1 MKRIVN
7 VAETR
12 QKEKEKE
19 SRPIFKPVIKTD
31 TRKKFESYED
41 LYSFEGPYND
51 TLDLHV
57 HRFETK
63 IQGSLICSICN
74 KKIEN
79 LTLTSTH
86 KTSIYDLDNRYLQEH
101 LKILGIKE
109 SDGYKTSIKEV
120 SYSYSVM

>member
-12 QKEKEKE
+12 EREKEKE

-31 TRKKFESYED
+31 TRKKYESYED
-41 LYSFEGPYND
+41 LYTFDGPYND

-57 HRFETK
+57 HRFENK

-74 KKIEN
+74 KKVEN
-79 LTLTSTH
+79 LTLTTTL
-86 KTSIYDLDNRYLQEH
+86 KTNIYDLDNRYLHEH

-109 SDGYKTSIKEV
+109 GGKDTERRSEV
-120 SYSYSVM
+120 SYSYGTL